1 MKRKL
6 KYILLA
12 LCVSFM
18 LLPKAV
24 NAVNA
29 TTISFKESN
38 SQTSLAY
45 NNGSYAAT
53 NGKVA
58 VSIDSAAKS
67 DASADFNVSG
77 QLDKDVVIA
86 LTADTGYAGTLK
98 FNGQDVNSQYLS
110 KTGLTSTY
118 AFKLSQLGMTDD
130 GALHNFE
137 VSFAK
142 QTASFNITLNGT
154 NNSLTGTNGDFTV
167 DNGSLTVSIS
177 GTKQVAATADYQ
189 NVALDAPIV
198 ITMTAATNY
207 AGSLGFNGSAV
218 DSKYLT
224 TNGLVSTYSFTLADL
239 GMNAGDGKG
248 FSVSFTENSQPPVP
262 PNPPI
267 QQDVPI
273 PADSILLNISDF
285 LGNSLSY
292 DQAHADTL
300 FGMPGIKLGLSY
312 SYDGTTWNDFS
323 NFAADTDVTQAY
335 ESKSYTYTYAFSNH
349 SAVYLKET
357 NVASDGKMQSKA
369 LEPQTDGT
377 YSWAGDVV
385 LNKVYTLNT
394 KNVSYD
400 LTFANGIST
409 IIWSY
414 TTKDASMKVENG
426 TVKITNVKD
435 TSGTD
440 ITASLQDTANGIGNT
455 DDGGY
460 WLIHEGYE
468 VTIEIV
474 PNYGYQFL
482 GGGFND
488 SDGIKGDTAVS
499 SFTFTMPSRPIHLH
513 AVFQKVDNTVTN
525 TSKKVAS
532 GDIAIADTEIS
543 SGNVDLSVADI
554 TLDAAQI
561 SNFETAASSYDIS
574 SYLNIS
580 LDQVIN
586 KGTTDAAWTN
596 QLKELKN
603 PATVTLK
610 LDEGV
615 NGNEIVIVHE
625 KHDGTFEIIPTT
637 YDAAAQT
644 ISFTTTS
651 FSNYAIAS
659 RTVDDTYK
667 APDTAV
673 RDHTGAWMFGLLAS
687 ISFAGCMFGLRR
699 KFSTK

>member
-12 LCVSFM
+12 FCVSFM

-53 NGKVA
+53 NGKVT
-58 VSIDSAAKS
+58 VSIDGTAKS
-67 DASADFNVSG
+67 DDSATFSVSS
-77 QLDKDVVIA
+77 QLDKTVVVV
-86 LTADTGYAGTLK
+86 LTADTGYVGTLK

-118 AFKLSQLGMTDD
+118 TFPLSQLGMTDD
-130 GALHNFE
+130 GSMHNFE

-167 DNGSLTVSIS
+167 DNGSMTVSIN
-177 GTKQVAATADYQ
+177 GTKQIEGTADYH

-198 ITMTAATNY
+198 IALTAAENY
-207 AGSLGFNGSAV
+207 VGSLGFNGTAV
-218 DSKYLT
+218 DTKYLAI
-224 TNGLVSTYSFTLADL
+224 NGLVSTYSFKLADL
-239 GMNAGDGKG
+239 GINAGDGKG
-248 FSVSFTENSQPPVP
+248 FYISFTENSQPPVP
-262 PNPPI
+262 PAPTTIP
-267 QQDVPI
+267 VPKN
-273 PADSILLNISDF
+273 AILLNISDN
-285 LGNSLSY
+285 LGNYLTY
-292 DQAHADTL
+292 AQAHSKTDSMGSA
-300 FGMPGIKLGLSY
+300 GIGLNLEY
-312 SYDGTTWNDFS
+312 SYDDVTWKDFG
-323 NFAADTDVTQAY
+323 NFASDTDITEANPVNDQEMT
-335 ESKSYTYTYAFSNH
+335 EYTYAFSNH
-349 SAVYLKET
+349 DAVYIRVT
-357 NVASDGKMQSKA
+357 GMNTGKMQSIA
-369 LEPQTDGT
+369 LAGETSDDGV
-377 YSWAGDVV
+377 YSYAGDII
-385 LNKVYTLNT
+385 LNKTYTLNK
-394 KNVSYD
+394 KNISYD
-400 LTFANGIST
+400 LTYTNGTFS

-414 TTKDASMKVENG
+414 TSSDPSLKVTNG
-426 TVKITNVKD
+426 TVKVVAINNAAQTEVKPD
-435 TSGTD
+435 E
-440 ITASLQDTANGIGNT
+440 NGVYMIRAKA
-455 DDGGY
+455 DD
-460 WLIHEGYE
+460 
-468 VTIEIV
+468 EIV
-474 PNYGYQFL
+474 IQMIPNYGYQYL

-488 SDGIKGDTAVS
+488 DDNLKSDTAVS
-499 SFTFTMPSRPIHLH
+499 TFTFKMPSRNLHLH
-513 AVFQKVDNTVTN
+513 ALFQKVDNTVTN

-532 GDIAIADTEIS
+532 GNIAIADTEIN

-554 TLDAAQI
+554 SLDATQI

-586 KGTTDAAWTN
+586 KGTADAAWTN

-625 KHDGTFEIIPTT
+625 KHDGIFEIIPTT
-637 YDAAAQT
+637 YDAATQT
-644 ISFTTTS
+644 ITFTTTS

-659 RTVDDTYK
+659 RTVDNTYK

-673 RDHTGAWMFGLLAS
+673 RDHTGTWMLALLAS
-687 ISFAGCMFGLRR
+687 ASLAGLMFGLR
-699 KFSTK
+699 KKLSTR